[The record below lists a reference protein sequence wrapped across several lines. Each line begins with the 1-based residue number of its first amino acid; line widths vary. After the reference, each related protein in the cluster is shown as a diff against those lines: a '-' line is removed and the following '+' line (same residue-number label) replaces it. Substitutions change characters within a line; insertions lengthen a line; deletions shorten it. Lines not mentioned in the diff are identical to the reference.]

1 MGLRTEYS
9 FTLPKGYVD
18 QAGTLHR
25 QGTMRL
31 ATARDEIEPLRD
43 PRISGAEDPYLTIVV
58 LARVITELGTL
69 ADVSTSVVEG
79 LFAADLAFL
88 QDVYGIINFGDPAEL
103 RVLQDAVLAAEA
115 AGDELDELDDFEVV
129 EEIDV
134 DAEVLDVV
142 ELGEAAPVTGN
153 VFAAA
158 TASPVGMAASSP
170 SGPTVVMPSG
180 SAAPF
185 DDAGTGP
192 VTASLRHRIEEVRS
206 QNR

>member
-18 QAGTLHR
+18 RAGTLHR

-43 PRISGAEDPYLTIVV
+43 PRISGAEDPYLTIIV
-58 LARVITELGTL
+58 LSRVITELGTL
-69 ADVSTSVVEG
+69 PEITAAVVEG

-103 RVLQDAVLAAEA
+103 RVLQDSVLAAEIGA
-115 AGDELDELDDFEVV
+115 DDDLDDVAVIEDLAIDDLTVQAAVVEVV
-129 EEIDV
+129 ELSEP
-134 DAEVLDVV
+134 
-142 ELGEAAPVTGN
+142 APAGN

-158 TASPVGMAASSP
+158 AA
-170 SGPTVVMPSG
+170 
-180 SAAPF
+180 AAGATEADP
-185 DDAGTGP
+185 GP

-206 QNR
+206 QLR

>member
-43 PRISGAEDPYLTIVV
+43 PRIGGAEDPYLTIIV
-58 LARVITELGTL
+58 LSRVITELGTL
-69 ADVSTSVVEG
+69 PEITAAVVEG

-103 RVLQDAVLAAEA
+103 RVLQDSVLAAESGA
-115 AGDELDELDDFEVV
+115 DDDLDEVAVIEDLAIDGLAVDGLAVQAAVVEVV
-129 EEIDV
+129 ELSEP
-134 DAEVLDVV
+134 
-142 ELGEAAPVTGN
+142 APAGN

-158 TASPVGMAASSP
+158 AAAVGA
-170 SGPTVVMPSG
+170 T
-180 SAAPF
+180 
-185 DDAGTGP
+185 DADPGP

-206 QNR
+206 QLR

>member
-43 PRISGAEDPYLTIVV
+43 PRISGAEDPYLTIIV
-58 LARVITELGTL
+58 LARVITELGSL
-69 ADVSTSVVEG
+69 GAISPAVVEG

-103 RVLQDAVLAAEA
+103 RSLQQAVLVAEA
-115 AGDELDELDDFEVV
+115 GEDDDDTEQYDGPAGSAGMTGTAGSVVVDVNETVELDSFEM
-129 EEIDV
+129 
-134 DAEVLDVV
+134 
-142 ELGEAAPVTGN
+142 PVASGN
-153 VFAAA
+153 VFTGAAEPA
-158 TASPVGMAASSP
+158 VA
-170 SGPTVVMPSG
+170 
-180 SAAPF
+180 
-185 DDAGTGP
+185 
-192 VTASLRHRIEEVRS
+192 TASLRHRIEEVRS
-206 QNR
+206 QLR